1 MLLLP
6 NLLGA
11 QYLQYV
17 EQVYYLQEIKIKTVM
32 KKVIFGFCFLVGS
45 AVATYAQDTTS
56 TSKSTEQYRSTQQ
69 DKDKQQK
76 DEYTDKEVIAT
87 SDLPQRVREQVQ
99 GQDYA
104 GWTVSK
110 AYRKTKDGK
119 MMYAVELTQG
129 SDKKIVKFDA
139 EGNKLKEKNK

>member
-1 MLLLP
+1 
-6 NLLGA
+6 
-11 QYLQYV
+11 
-17 EQVYYLQEIKIKTVM
+17 M
-32 KKVIFGFCFLVGS
+32 KKAMFGFCLLLGS

-56 TSKSTEQYRSTQQ
+56 TSRSSDQYRSTQQ
-69 DKDKQQK
+69 DKQKDK

-87 SDLPQRVREQVQ
+87 SDLPQRVRDQIQ
-99 GQDYA
+99 GQDYS

-119 MMYAVELTQG
+119 TMYAVELMQG

-139 EGNKLKEKNK
+139 QGNKLKEKNK